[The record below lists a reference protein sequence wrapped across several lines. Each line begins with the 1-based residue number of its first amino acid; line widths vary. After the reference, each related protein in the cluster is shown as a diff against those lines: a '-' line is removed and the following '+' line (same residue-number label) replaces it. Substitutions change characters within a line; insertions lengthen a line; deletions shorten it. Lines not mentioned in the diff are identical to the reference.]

1 MGKDVIW
8 LIDYALDHYA
18 DRPYRMATAIRT
30 VIDLSETGSE
40 YDRKTLRSM
49 KLKLD
54 PSDQRHGTYTGYH
67 SCKCRCDACRK
78 AGSDV
83 NREYRE
89 SE

>member
-30 VIDLSETGSE
+30 VIDLSETGRE
-40 YDRKTLRSM
+40 YDRKKLRRM

-54 PSDQRHGTYTGYH
+54 PSDQRHGTRAGYH
-67 SCKCRCDACRK
+67 SCRCRCDACRK
-78 AGSDV
+78 AVSDV
-83 NREYRE
+83 NSEYRE

>member
-18 DRPYRMATAIRT
+18 DRPYRMATAIRA

-40 YDRKTLRSM
+40 YDRHTLRRM

-54 PSDQRHGTYTGYH
+54 PSDQRHGTYAGYH
-67 SCKCRCDACRK
+67 SCKCRCDACR
-78 AGSDV
+78 AAHTEYS
-83 NREYRE
+83 REYRE
-89 SE
+89 S

>member
-18 DRPYRMATAIRT
+18 DRPYRMAKAIRT

-40 YDRKTLRSM
+40 YDRHTLRRM

-54 PSDQRHGTYTGYH
+54 PSDPRHGTYAGYH
-67 SCKCRCDACRK
+67 SCNCRCDACRS
-78 AGSDV
+78 AGSNV
-83 NREYRE
+83 RREYRE

>member
-18 DRPYRMATAIRT
+18 DRPYRMAKAIRA

-54 PSDQRHGTYTGYH
+54 PSDPRHGTYAGYH
-67 SCKCRCDACRK
+67 SCRCRCDACR
-78 AGSDV
+78 AAQTEYS
-83 NREYRE
+83 REYRE

>member
-8 LIDYALDHYA
+8 LIDYALSNYA

-40 YDRKTLRSM
+40 YDRHNLRRM

-54 PSDQRHGTYTGYH
+54 PSDPRHGTYAGYH
-67 SCKCRCDACRK
+67 SCRCRCDRCRA

-83 NREYRE
+83 NRKYRE

>member
-18 DRPYRMATAIRT
+18 DRPYRMATAIRA

-40 YDRKTLRSM
+40 YDRHTLRRM

-54 PSDQRHGTYTGYH
+54 PSDPRHGTYAGYH
-67 SCKCRCDACRK
+67 SCKCRCDACR
-78 AGSDV
+78 AAHTEYS
-83 NREYRE
+83 REYRE
-89 SE
+89 S

>member
-40 YDRKTLRSM
+40 YDRHTLRRM

-54 PSDQRHGTYTGYH
+54 PSDQRHGTYAGYH
-67 SCKCRCDACRK
+67 SCKCRCDACR
-78 AGSDV
+78 AAHTEYS
-83 NREYRE
+83 REYRE
-89 SE
+89 S